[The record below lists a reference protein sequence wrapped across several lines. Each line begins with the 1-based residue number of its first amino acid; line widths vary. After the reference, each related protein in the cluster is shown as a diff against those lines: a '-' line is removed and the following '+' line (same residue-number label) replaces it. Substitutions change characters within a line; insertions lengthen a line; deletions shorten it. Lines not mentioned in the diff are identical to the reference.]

1 MNVSVLMAG
10 LALLAGKAPAPAL
23 WQECQI
29 EPVTLCDPAGCTNVP
44 PTLKLYFGD
53 YSDSKGRA
61 KAYYKRC
68 RREGPCD
75 VIENLWMG
83 ENDRYR
89 AFVMPERGLIAR
101 IDPDGKVTDVATLDN
116 NVLISRGSCWRTT
129 RKRARSKAPVEGTPP
144 DGQ

>member
-1 MNVSVLMAG
+1 MKISVLLAG
-10 LALLAGKAPAPAL
+10 VALLAGKTSATAV

-29 EPVTLCDPAGCTNVP
+29 ESVTLCDAGGCMPVA
-44 PTLKLYFGD
+44 PTLKLFFGD
-53 YSDSKGRA
+53 YADSKGRA

-68 RREGPCD
+68 RREGACD

-101 IDPDGKVTDVATLDN
+101 IDEDGKVTDVATLDN

-129 RKRARSKAPVEGTPP
+129 RKRATSKDAGDTDAS

>member
-1 MNVSVLMAG
+1 MNISALMAAV
-10 LALLAGKAPAPAL
+10 ALLAGKPPAAAA
-23 WQECQI
+23 WQECQV
-29 EPVTLCDPAGCTNVP
+29 EAVTLCEPGGCRSVP

-53 YSDSKGRA
+53 YADSKGRA

-75 VIENLWMG
+75 VIENPWMG
-83 ENDRYR
+83 ANERYR

-101 IDPDGKVTDVATLDN
+101 IDADGKVTDVATLDS

-129 RKRARSKAPVEGTPP
+129 RKRATAKARAHAAPP